1 MLNPRD
7 THVDVHSSMVLALLS
22 YTCVESDRDDP
33 ESDQQPAYV
42 RLPAYVLSLSEDAV
56 ALRAGSGNGSSPSCC
71 LG

>member
-1 MLNPRD
+1 MLKPRD